1 MNNEPWNNEEQQLL
15 EQAMKTFPSSLGS
28 ERWDKIAEC
37 IPNRSRTDCIK
48 RYKYLVELVK
58 SKNAAKTVIHKKK

>member
-1 MNNEPWNNEEQQLL
+1 
-15 EQAMKTFPSSLGS
+15 MKTFPSSLGS
-28 ERWDKIAEC
+28 ERWDKISEC

-58 SKNAAKTVIHKKK
+58 SKNAAKTVIHKTKK